1 MNALYIL
8 VARANKNSFN
18 KSTYC
23 ICVVIYAS
31 VGAALDMYIDL
42 RLLSHMKHVIGWSG
56 QVVQRKVLLDNKDS
70 YVLCNYVATWDPK
83 TNRKLASLT
92 QDIKHHNMR
101 CRCWWTWLQA
111 VKLELAMIWV
121 SHEFGGWGADGDED
135 LDDDE
140 DES

>member
-56 QVVQRKVLLDNKDS
+56 QVVQRKVLLGNKDS
-70 YVLCNYVATWDPK
+70 YVLCNYVAT
-83 TNRKLASLT
+83 
-92 QDIKHHNMR
+92 
-101 CRCWWTWLQA
+101 
-111 VKLELAMIWV
+111 
-121 SHEFGGWGADGDED
+121 
-135 LDDDE
+135 
-140 DES
+140 